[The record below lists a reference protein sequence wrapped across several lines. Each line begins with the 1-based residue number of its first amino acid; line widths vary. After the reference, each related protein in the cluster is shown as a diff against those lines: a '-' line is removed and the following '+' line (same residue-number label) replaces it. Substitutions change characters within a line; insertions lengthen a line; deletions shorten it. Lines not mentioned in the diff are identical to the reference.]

1 MSRDYDTGFTYED
14 VLSDLEHAQKRIAE
28 FEHVFAAVQSAL
40 EDGAANLALEVLNK
54 ARLA

>member
-1 MSRDYDTGFTYED
+1 MSRHSEGFTYED

-28 FEHVFAAVQSAL
+28 FEHVLAAVQSAL
-40 EDGAANLALEVLNK
+40 EDGAANLALEVVSK